1 LIEMYEVSKNSKNIK
16 NYDLFLL
23 YNETGDN
30 EIRNQIFD
38 KYKYMAEIIS
48 KKYINRGIEYDDI
61 YQIAC
66 MGLIFAIER
75 FDISK
80 GFEFT
85 SFATPT
91 ILGEI
96 KKYFRDK
103 GWAIKVPRKIQEISR
118 KVNEYS
124 HILSN
129 QLHRPPTI
137 KEIAEYANSTEE
149 EILEAFEAGKMFNS
163 QSLDEKFDMSGDD
176 NDLSLLDIV
185 GDEDKYYARIEN
197 EDFINKSM
205 DKLNDL
211 EKNIIIQRFFEN
223 KTQSDI
229 AKELNISQMTVS
241 RIEKRSLEKL
251 RIEFYK

>member
-1 LIEMYEVSKNSKNIK
+1 MYEASKNSKSIK

-23 YNETGDN
+23 YYETKDI
-30 EIRNQIFD
+30 EIRNQIFE

-48 KKYINRGIEYDDI
+48 RKYSNRGIEHEDL

-75 FDISK
+75 FDITK

-103 GWAIKVPRKIQEISR
+103 GWAVKVPRKIQEISR
-118 KVNEYS
+118 KVNEYNN
-124 HILSN
+124 ILAA
-129 QLHRPPTI
+129 QLHRAPTI
-137 KEIAEYANSTEE
+137 KEIAKYANSTEE
-149 EILEAFEAGKMFNS
+149 EVLEAFEAGKMFSS
-163 QSLDEKFDMSGDD
+163 QSLDEKFDLSKDE
-176 NDLSLLDIV
+176 NDISLMDVV
-185 GDEDKYYARIEN
+185 GAEDKYFNRIEN
-197 EDFINKSM
+197 KDFIDKSM
-205 DKLNDL
+205 SKLNEL
-211 EKNIIIQRFFEN
+211 EKDIIIKRFYEN

-229 AKELNISQMTVS
+229 AKELIISQMTVS
-241 RIEKRSLEKL
+241 RIEKKSLEKL
-251 RIEFYK
+251 RIEYYK

>member
-1 LIEMYEVSKNSKNIK
+1 MSEVSKYSKNIK
-16 NYDLFLL
+16 NYDLFLI
-23 YNETGDN
+23 YNENKDI
-30 EIRNQIFD
+30 EIRNQIFE

-48 KKYINRGIEYDDI
+48 RKYSNRGIEYDDI

-124 HILSN
+124 IILSN
-129 QLHRPPTI
+129 QLHRAPTI

-163 QSLDEKFDMSGDD
+163 QSLDEKFDMNSDD
-176 NDLSLLDIV
+176 NDLSLMDVV
-185 GDEDKYYARIEN
+185 GAEDQYFTRIEN
-197 EDFINKSM
+197 KDFINKSM
-205 DKLNDL
+205 NKLNDL
-211 EKNIIIQRFFEN
+211 EKDIIIKRFYQN

-241 RIEKRSLEKL
+241 RIEKKSLEKL

>member
-1 LIEMYEVSKNSKNIK
+1 MYEASKNSKSIK

-23 YNETGDN
+23 YYETKDI
-30 EIRNQIFD
+30 EIRNQIFE

-48 KKYINRGIEYDDI
+48 RKYSNRGIEHEDL

-118 KVNEYS
+118 KVNEYNN
-124 HILSN
+124 ILTGK
-129 QLHRPPTI
+129 LHRAPTI

-149 EILEAFEAGKMFNS
+149 EVLEAFEAGRMFNS
-163 QSLDEKFDMSGDD
+163 QSLDEKFDLSKDE
-176 NDLSLLDIV
+176 NDISLMDVV
-185 GDEDKYYARIEN
+185 GAEDKSFNRIEN
-197 EDFINKSM
+197 KDFINKSLS
-205 DKLNDL
+205 KLNDL
-211 EKNIIIQRFFEN
+211 EKDIIIKRFYEN

-229 AKELNISQMTVS
+229 AKELIISQMTVS
-241 RIEKRSLEKL
+241 RIEKKSLEKL
-251 RIEFYK
+251 RIEYNK

>member
-1 LIEMYEVSKNSKNIK
+1 MSEVSKNSKSIK

-23 YNETGDN
+23 YHETKDI
-30 EIRNQIFD
+30 EIRNQIFE
-38 KYKYMAEIIS
+38 KYRYMAEIIS
-48 KKYINRGIEYDDI
+48 RKYSNRGIEHDDI

-75 FDISK
+75 FDITK

-103 GWAIKVPRKIQEISR
+103 GWAVKVPRKIQEISR
-118 KVNEYS
+118 KVNEYNN
-124 HILSN
+124 ILAS
-129 QLHRPPTI
+129 QLHRAPTI
-137 KEIAEYANSTEE
+137 REIAEYANSTEE
-149 EILEAFEAGKMFNS
+149 EVLEAFEAGKMFNS
-163 QSLDEKFDMSGDD
+163 QSLDEKFDFNKDE
-176 NDLSLLDIV
+176 NDISLMDVV
-185 GDEDKYYARIEN
+185 GAEDKYYNMIEN
-197 EDFINKSM
+197 KDFITKSM
-205 DKLNDL
+205 SKLNEL
-211 EKNIIIQRFFEN
+211 EKNIIIKRFYEN

-229 AKELNISQMTVS
+229 AKELKISQMTVS

-251 RIEFYK
+251 RMEYYR

>member
-1 LIEMYEVSKNSKNIK
+1 MYEESKNSKNIK

-23 YNETGDN
+23 YNENKDI
-30 EIRNQIFD
+30 ELRNQIFD
-38 KYKYMAEIIS
+38 KYKYMADIIS
-48 KKYINRGIEYDDI
+48 RKYSNRGIEYDDI

-75 FDISK
+75 FDVSK

-124 HILSN
+124 NILSSL
-129 QLHRPPTI
+129 LHRAPTI
-137 KEIAEYANSTEE
+137 
-149 EILEAFEAGKMFNS
+149 
-163 QSLDEKFDMSGDD
+163 
-176 NDLSLLDIV
+176 
-185 GDEDKYYARIEN
+185 
-197 EDFINKSM
+197 
-205 DKLNDL
+205 
-211 EKNIIIQRFFEN
+211 
-223 KTQSDI
+223 
-229 AKELNISQMTVS
+229 
-241 RIEKRSLEKL
+241 
-251 RIEFYK
+251 

>member
-1 LIEMYEVSKNSKNIK
+1 MNKTKNNTKNIK
-16 NYDLFLL
+16 NLDLFLL
-23 YNETGDN
+23 YKKTKDIEV
-30 EIRNQIFD
+30 RNQIFE

-48 KKYINRGIEYDDI
+48 RKYINKGIEHEDI

-66 MGLIFAIER
+66 MGLIYAIER
-75 FDISK
+75 FDVTK

-103 GWAIKVPRKIQEISR
+103 GWYIKVPRKIQELSKKI
-118 KVNEYS
+118 NEYS
-124 HILSN
+124 NILSN
-129 QLHRPPTI
+129 QLHRAPTI
-137 KEIAEYANSTEE
+137 KEIAQYANTTEE
-149 EILEAFEAGKMFNS
+149 EVLEAFEAGKMFNS
-163 QSLDEKFDMSGDD
+163 QSLDEKFDISGDD
-176 NDLSLLDIV
+176 NDISLMDVL
-185 GDEDKYYARIEN
+185 GFEDKYYTYIEN
-197 EDFINKSM
+197 EDFIKKSM
-205 DKLNDL
+205 EKLNEL
-211 EKNIIIQRFFEN
+211 ERNIIIKRFYES

-251 RIEFYK
+251 RIEFFK

>member
-1 LIEMYEVSKNSKNIK
+1 MSS
-16 NYDLFLL
+16 
-23 YNETGDN
+23 
-30 EIRNQIFD
+30 
-38 KYKYMAEIIS
+38 
-48 KKYINRGIEYDDI
+48 RGIEHDDI

-75 FDISK
+75 FDITK

-103 GWAIKVPRKIQEISR
+103 GWAVKVPRKIQEISR
-118 KVNEYS
+118 KVNEYNN
-124 HILSN
+124 ILAS
-129 QLHRPPTI
+129 QLHRAPTI

-149 EILEAFEAGKMFNS
+149 EVLEAFEAGKMFNS
-163 QSLDEKFDMSGDD
+163 QSLDEKFDLSRGE
-176 NDLSLLDIV
+176 NDISLMDVV
-185 GDEDKYYARIEN
+185 GAEDKYYDLIEN
-197 EDFINKSM
+197 KDFIDKSM
-205 DKLNDL
+205 SKLNKL
-211 EKNIIIQRFFEN
+211 EKDIIMKRFYEN

-251 RIEFYK
+251 RMEYYR

>member
-1 LIEMYEVSKNSKNIK
+1 MYEESKNSKNIK

-23 YNETGDN
+23 YNENKDI
-30 EIRNQIFD
+30 ELRNQIFD
-38 KYKYMAEIIS
+38 KYKYMADIIS
-48 KKYINRGIEYDDI
+48 RKYSNRGIEYDDI

-75 FDISK
+75 FDVSK

-124 HILSN
+124 SILSS
-129 QLHRPPTI
+129 QLHRAPTI
-137 KEIAEYANSTEE
+137 KEIAQYANSTEE
-149 EILEAFEAGKMFNS
+149 EVLEAFEAGKMFNY
-163 QSLDEKFDMSGDD
+163 QSLDEKFDLNSDD
-176 NDLSLLDIV
+176 NDLSLMDVV
-185 GDEDKYYARIEN
+185 GDEDKYYTKIEN

-205 DKLNDL
+205 NKLNEL
-211 EKNIIIQRFFEN
+211 ERNIIIQRFYQN

-241 RIEKRSLEKL
+241 RIEKKSLEKL

>member
-1 LIEMYEVSKNSKNIK
+1 MYEVSKNSKSIK

-23 YNETGDN
+23 YNENRDI
-30 EIRNQIFD
+30 EVRNQIFD

-48 KKYINRGIEYDDI
+48 RKYSNRGIEYDDI

-124 HILSN
+124 NILSI
-129 QLHRPPTI
+129 QLHRAPTI

-149 EILEAFEAGKMFNS
+149 EVLEAFEAGKMFNS
-163 QSLDEKFDMSGDD
+163 QSLDEKFDMSSDD

-211 EKNIIIQRFFEN
+211 EKNIIIQRFYQN

-241 RIEKRSLEKL
+241 RIEKKSLEKL

>member
-1 LIEMYEVSKNSKNIK
+1 MIEPSKNSKRIK

-23 YNETGDN
+23 YHETKDI
-30 EIRNQIFD
+30 EIRNQIFE

-48 KKYINRGIEYDDI
+48 RKYSNRGIEHDDI

-103 GWAIKVPRKIQEISR
+103 GWAVKVPRKIQEISR
-118 KVNEYS
+118 KVNEYNN
-124 HILSN
+124 ILTAR
-129 QLHRPPTI
+129 LHRAPTI
-137 KEIAEYANSTEE
+137 KEIAEYISSTEE
-149 EILEAFEAGKMFNS
+149 EVLEAFEAGRMFNS
-163 QSLDEKFDMSGDD
+163 QSLDEKFDLSRDD
-176 NDLSLLDIV
+176 NDISLMDVV
-185 GDEDKYYARIEN
+185 GAEDKHYNLIEN
-197 EDFINKSM
+197 LDFLNKSM
-205 DKLNDL
+205 SKLNEL
-211 EKNIIIQRFFEN
+211 EKNIIIKRFYEN

-229 AKELNISQMTVS
+229 AKELKISQMTVS
-241 RIEKRSLEKL
+241 RIEKKSLEKL
-251 RIEFYK
+251 RIEYYR

>member
-1 LIEMYEVSKNSKNIK
+1 MIEPSKNSKRIK

-23 YNETGDN
+23 YHETKDI
-30 EIRNQIFD
+30 EIRNQIFE

-48 KKYINRGIEYDDI
+48 RKYSNRGIEHDDI

-103 GWAIKVPRKIQEISR
+103 GWAVKVPRKIQEISR
-118 KVNEYS
+118 KVNEYNN
-124 HILSN
+124 ILTAR
-129 QLHRPPTI
+129 LHRAPTI
-137 KEIAEYANSTEE
+137 KEIAEYISSTEE
-149 EILEAFEAGKMFNS
+149 EVLEAFEAGRMFNS
-163 QSLDEKFDMSGDD
+163 QSLDEKFDLSRDE
-176 NDLSLLDIV
+176 NDISLMDVV
-185 GDEDKYYARIEN
+185 GAEDKHYNRIEN
-197 EDFINKSM
+197 LDFLDKSM
-205 DKLNDL
+205 SKLNEL
-211 EKNIIIQRFFEN
+211 EKNIIIKRFYEN

-229 AKELNISQMTVS
+229 AKELKISQMTVS
-241 RIEKRSLEKL
+241 RIEKKSLEKL
-251 RIEFYK
+251 RIEYYK